1 MPEHNG
7 ECALTEYNERL
18 DLDWG
23 EGRLSCGH
31 GLEGALKDELSSKVK
46 QAEK

>member
-7 ECALTEYNERL
+7 ECALTECNERL